1 MLLFRYSNLKY
12 IFAQIQYVDNGNLL
26 IGKFMFLRHQF
37 LCYIPIA
44 VICFGISGIEEW
56 IMRIGMG
63 YDIHRLVAGRKLV
76 LGGIVI
82 PFEKGLLGHSDADVL
97 VHAVIDALLG
107 AAGLGDIGQHFPDT
121 APEFKDISSLK
132 LLSKTYEMISSKG
145 MTVQNIDITIFAEAP
160 KLLRY
165 KAAMKKNI
173 AQAIEIEQDRVN
185 VKAKTFEGLGMVGK
199 GESMAAQ
206 CVALLKS

>member
-1 MLLFRYSNLKY
+1 
-12 IFAQIQYVDNGNLL
+12 
-26 IGKFMFLRHQF
+26 
-37 LCYIPIA
+37 
-44 VICFGISGIEEW
+44 
-56 IMRIGMG
+56 MRIGMG

-82 PFEKGLLGHSDADVL
+82 PFEKGLWGHSDADVL

-107 AAGLGDIGQHFPDT
+107 AAGLGDIGRHFPDT

-145 MTVQNIDITIFAEAP
+145 LTVQNIDSIIFAEAP

-165 KAAMKKNI
+165 KAAMQKNI

-199 GESMAAQ
+199 GEGMAAQ
-206 CVALLKS
+206 CVALLKERFA

>member
-1 MLLFRYSNLKY
+1 
-12 IFAQIQYVDNGNLL
+12 
-26 IGKFMFLRHQF
+26 
-37 LCYIPIA
+37 
-44 VICFGISGIEEW
+44 
-56 IMRIGMG
+56 MRIGMG
-63 YDIHRLVAGRKLV
+63 YDIHRLVTGRKLV

-121 APEFKDISSLK
+121 DPEFKDISSLK
-132 LLSKTYEMISSKG
+132 LLSKTHEMIYSKG
-145 MTVQNIDITIFAEAP
+145 LTVQNIDVTIFAEAP

-165 KAAMKKNI
+165 KAAMQKNI
-173 AQAIEIEQDRVN
+173 AQAIEIEQNRVN

-199 GESMAAQ
+199 GEGMAAQ
-206 CVALLKS
+206 CIALLKERCA